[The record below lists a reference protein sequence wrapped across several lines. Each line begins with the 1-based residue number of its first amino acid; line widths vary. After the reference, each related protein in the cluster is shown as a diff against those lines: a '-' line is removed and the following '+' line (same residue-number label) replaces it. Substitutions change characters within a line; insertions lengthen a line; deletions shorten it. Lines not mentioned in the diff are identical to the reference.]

1 MGGYDDL
8 GNFEESQFSYRRT
21 RNVDTMSQC
30 ASLFTQACGLRRS
43 ATHCLTSFCLLAL
56 LAFSSATLPKT
67 AKTRVIFPQK
77 PCKITTDNLASL
89 KKYKFGAK
97 NFLPTIDGLQSE
109 VSVSFAQ
116 FGKMPSEVSDAP
128 TQFWKVPSEPSDMS
142 AQFRNTL
149 SETSDTSTQ
158 FRNTPSEIFGQIT
171 VSSGYSV
178 NNSRV
183 LGRQSQAVLGKGEG
197 LGEEKSRFG
206 SRGFFLSQI
215 KFLRFQ
221 AERISRRNKIA
232 KEL

>member
-1 MGGYDDL
+1 M
-8 GNFEESQFSYRRT
+8 
-21 RNVDTMSQC
+21 
-30 ASLFTQACGLRRS
+30 
-43 ATHCLTSFCLLAL
+43 
-56 LAFSSATLPKT
+56 
-67 AKTRVIFPQK
+67 
-77 PCKITTDNLASL
+77 
-89 KKYKFGAK
+89 
-97 NFLPTIDGLQSE
+97 PTIDGLQSE

-128 TQFWKVPSEPSDMS
+128 TQFWKVPSEPSETFAQVGKVLSEDSDGFAQVGIMPSEPSDMS